1 MRIGRGWLAVAGVSV
16 IIVVG
21 LLISGARDMMVR
33 EFSIRARDEEP
44 VAVLGPS
51 HSVCEGPVTSEAQ
64 IDAVSIWGGP
74 VSGVAH
80 LTVQA
85 QDAVTHQELASG
97 DIDARATGEHLARLN
112 TPVPG
117 GSPLRICLIGDLNA
131 FSVLGWFAA
140 DRHAVMS
147 GKNGGLQFSLS
158 LLNNNRSL
166 LGSLPLAFSRASLW
180 RPSWVGPWTFWV
192 LAIALLA
199 TFGLAAAAVASA
211 TSADDDAGRT
221 ANDQGRAT
229 GPRYPTPCESVRAA
243 SNTEGSGT
251 GSQPR

>member
-21 LLISGARDMMVR
+21 LLISGARDVMVR

-51 HSVCEGPVTSEAQ
+51 QSVCEGPVSSGAQ
-64 IDAVSIWGGP
+64 TDAVSVWGGP

-85 QDAVTHQELASG
+85 QDAVTHEGLASG
-97 DIDARATGEHLARLN
+97 DIDATATGEHVARLG
-112 TPVPG
+112 TPVRG
-117 GSPLRICLIGDLNA
+117 GRPLRICLIEHLNA

-140 DRHAVMS
+140 DAHAVMS
-147 GKNGGLQFSLS
+147 GKTGGLQFSLS
-158 LLNNNRSL
+158 LLNDNRSL
-166 LGSLPLAFSRASLW
+166 LSSLPLAFSRASLW
-180 RPSWVGPWTFWV
+180 RPSWVGPWTFWA
-192 LAIALLA
+192 LMFALLA
-199 TFGLAAAAVASA
+199 SFGLAAAAVASA
-211 TSADDDAGRT
+211 ASADDHEDRPVD
-221 ANDQGRAT
+221 DQGRAT
-229 GPRYPTPCESVRAA
+229 GPRYPTPCESVPAA
-243 SNTEGSGT
+243 SNAEGSGT